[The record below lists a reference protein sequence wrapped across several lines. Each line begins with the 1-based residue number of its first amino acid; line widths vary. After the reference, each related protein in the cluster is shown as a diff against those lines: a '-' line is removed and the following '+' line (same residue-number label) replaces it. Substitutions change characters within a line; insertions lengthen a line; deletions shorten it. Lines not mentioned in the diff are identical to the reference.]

1 MAAEDRT
8 DAQIA
13 VSVASAGKGISLE
26 RLTNKA
32 LSGEIFIKPGTRNSY
47 SLSWVINRLRHN
59 DMKVA
64 QKLTDFAATL

>member
-1 MAAEDRT
+1 MATEDRT
-8 DAQIA
+8 SAQIT
-13 VSVASAGKGISLE
+13 VSVAAASKGISLE

-32 LSGEIFIKPGTRNSY
+32 LSGEIFIKPGTKYSY
-47 SLSWVINRLRHN
+47 SLSWIINRLRHN